1 MRDVFDYKDIRRLD
15 ETSISDRIKNGLVL
29 AATHELAIAMQL
41 YYPEYRV
48 IDVHQLVSNLVP
60 EWDGNIQNLK
70 NYVSLRNVIE
80 DYILENNLGLEVSTH
95 LRRNAADMW
104 NAIKLLTEADVY
116 PDDVDES
123 VSESICRF
131 KEIWSILESENEQ
144 IIAFR
149 HGFSEI
155 LSSPDY
161 VRDAIENLIGETRE
175 HLYLFGFYFITP
187 LQDRLFD
194 VFEEKGFKLHFL
206 NCHDHMYEYATRI
219 WEKTFPQYGA
229 GEVKALQDNLESKN
243 YFGEAILRS
252 TQSIPVEVTCHYT
265 EFDFATMV
273 KSAIERGETV
283 YSPDAKQ
290 CETIL
295 KEYFPEYYQ
304 EKHLLSYPVGQYI
317 YNLHMMWDSIY
328 NKMNMEYEY
337 VYKCF
342 SSGWLNVDELNGRDY
357 LYEVK
362 CLEPYFKFCHSIS
375 DWEERLTTLKQAKEA
390 TEAFNKREK
399 GDSRWHKLL
408 GNPFNN
414 LAVYSMDESVID
426 DIDKLVHKLIVDAEY
441 LFGSGTRTDLYEHFS
456 RIASIINQHCEEE
469 DTHQLESAVIK
480 DLLGKL
486 DDETTRGI
494 ECPLNG
500 IRDAIIM
507 LIGDHFGDYETFD
520 EETSSK
526 RRMVLPLSMVEAA
539 MLNNYGETVHL
550 VFANEFTLPGK
561 PKGLPWPLTDVML
574 DSLRL
579 RPESNKMKYVRDMRS
594 VIDNRPLS
602 YRYLFYSF
610 MGISNSLNDTPL
622 SIEWLCVKDDKEVD
636 VSSYVKLLGLDNNQ
650 IRKAN
655 SVGTNFL
662 EDYMVAGNPY
672 FDDEPD
678 LLEGDAPD
686 LVRMDYLLCK
696 YRYIYSYLLN
706 YLPSYS
712 QEFHYS
718 FALSKLISAF
728 TIVSEIDKNIVSDN
742 IAELFPFLRQIELR
756 QSRDFAKSQG
766 QPEPRVYDGI
776 EYPGQTLLPHYLN
789 DRVMAAAR
797 RLYDDYIEDGVI
809 QYDRPK
815 EMCTYCPYSNVCV
828 KRYDYGEASYE

>member
-15 ETSISDRIKNGLVL
+15 ETSISEQIKNGLVV
-29 AATHELAIAMQL
+29 AATHELANAMRL
-41 YYPEYRV
+41 YYPEYSV
-48 IDVHQLVSNLVP
+48 VDVHQLVSNLVP
-60 EWDGNIQNLK
+60 EWDGSIHDLK

-80 DYILENNLGLEVSTH
+80 DYILENNLGMEVSTH

-123 VSESICRF
+123 SSESIYRF
-131 KEIWSILESENEQ
+131 KEIWSIFESNNEQ

-149 HGFSEI
+149 KIFSEK
-155 LSSPDY
+155 LSNRDFVS
-161 VRDAIENLIGETRE
+161 DAIGNMIGETRE

-194 VFEEKGFKLHFL
+194 VLEENGIHLHFL
-206 NCHDHMYEYATRI
+206 NCHDHIYEYATRI
-219 WEKTFPQYGA
+219 WEKTFPQYGE
-229 GEVKALQDNLESKN
+229 GEVIDLQENLESKDN
-243 YFGEAILRS
+243 FREAILRKP
-252 TQSIPVEVTCHYT
+252 QSIPVEVTCHFT

-273 KSAIERGETV
+273 KSAIDRGETV

-328 NKMNMEYEY
+328 NVMNMEYEY

-342 SSGWLNVDELNGRDY
+342 SSGWVNVDDLNGRDY

-375 DWEERLTTLKQAKEA
+375 DWEERLATLRQAKEA
-390 TEAFNKREK
+390 TDAFNKREK
-399 GDSRWHKLL
+399 GNLRWHKLL
-408 GNPFNN
+408 GNPFEN
-414 LAVYSMDESVID
+414 LAVYALDLLVLE
-426 DIDKLVHKLIVDAEY
+426 DIDKLIHKLIVDAEY

-456 RIASIINQHCEEE
+456 KIANIINQHCEEE

-486 DDETTRGI
+486 DDETARGI

-507 LIGDHFGDYETFD
+507 LIGDHLGDYETFD
-520 EETSSK
+520 QETSFR
-526 RRMVLPLSMVEAA
+526 RRMVIPLSMVEAA
-539 MLNNYGETVHL
+539 MLNNYGEKVHL

-561 PKGLPWPLTDVML
+561 PRELPWPLTDAML

-579 RPESNKMKYVRDMRS
+579 RPESNTMKYVRDMRS

-610 MGISNSLNDTPL
+610 MGISNDLNDPIL
-622 SIEWLCVKDDKEVD
+622 SIEWLCVKDNKDVD
-636 VSSYVKLLGLDNNQ
+636 VSPYVKLLGLNDKL
-650 IRKAN
+650 IRKTDRA
-655 SVGTNFL
+655 GTRFL
-662 EDYMVAGNPY
+662 EDYMVAGNSY
-672 FDDEPD
+672 LDEELDMP
-678 LLEGDAPD
+678 EGDVPEI
-686 LVRMDYLLCK
+686 VKMDFLLCK

-706 YLPSYS
+706 YLPSFS

-728 TIVSEIDKNIVSDN
+728 TIVSGIGKDIVSEN
-742 IAELFPFLRQIELR
+742 VAELFPFLRNVEIQ

-766 QPEPRVYDGI
+766 KPEPKVYDGI
-776 EYPGQTLLPHYLN
+776 EYPGQVLLPHYLN
-789 DRVMAAAR
+789 ENVIKSAR
-797 RLYDDYIEDGVI
+797 KLYDDFVEDGVI
-809 QYDRPK
+809 GYEKSK
-815 EMCTYCPYSNVCV
+815 EMCIYCPYSSICM
-828 KRYDYGEASYE
+828 KRYDQGELNHE